1 MLKARYRTGRTAEFR
16 DAHHVLAGEMGDPLF
31 REGRPIRDQM
41 PTTGVSHP
49 SRGGTDVL
57 RPVESLPN
65 TAKRPPRFPNRYR
78 IVEIDGVRMLTCVE
92 APTLR
97 VRVQRGLTV
106 TEAAARRSP
115 PGSIFL
121 DGAAQAPPFIDSRRS
136 VYNLDHHEGCV
147 RAFTLATCEQ
157 AMILIRKL
165 ADLRKRDWTV
175 HANDGDLDTVIAIWV
190 LLNHLRIK
198 ADDPLVR
205 AKLMPLLR
213 LESTIDAH
221 GLELQDLSGLPPAA
235 LHATQAWLD
244 KLRRKELALQSG
256 GIWQQTDLLQHIAEL
271 LRTIDADIYPAHYF
285 QDLQEIEELASV
297 PIAEGS
303 LAVVC
308 RSPVGIYETE
318 RQLRRVYGDRLGV
331 IILQKSASAYSLRQV
346 DLELAADLDNVYGHL
361 NLLDPSA
368 GGDRSDNRW
377 GGSSEIGGS
386 PRATGTAL
394 RVQQIAGAFQ
404 RAYGKASFLAGLR
417 RSAGAAAAST
427 GLMLIAL
434 APVGIGA
441 LPGNR
446 LPGDAVP
453 WFAGVLTLLCT
464 AFLLFSA
471 RRTPGLYGLRIPAGR
486 GWWLLLPPALI
497 GALAGGVWIPDRSRI
512 AELAGSVPADWLAL
526 ASLALLPA
534 AAEVL
539 FRGLAHGRLA
549 WCFPIQRGGGRWFVS
564 WPVIASS
571 LFYAPWALLPL
582 FDAAPPPFAR
592 FDSFAWCV
600 PLAGSL
606 LFGLAAG
613 MARER
618 SESLLAPILLHWI
631 GALALLAALPFWGG

>member
-1 MLKARYRTGRTAEFR
+1 
-16 DAHHVLAGEMGDPLF
+16 
-31 REGRPIRDQM
+31 
-41 PTTGVSHP
+41 
-49 SRGGTDVL
+49 L
-57 RPVESLPN
+57 RPVESVAKA
-65 TAKRPPRFPNRYR
+65 AKRAPQHPNRYR
-78 IVEIDGVRMLTCVE
+78 IVEIDGVRTLTCVE
-92 APTLR
+92 APTLC

-106 TEAAARRSP
+106 SEAAARRSP

-121 DGAAQAPPFIDSRRS
+121 DGAAQAPPFLDSRRS

-205 AKLMPLLR
+205 AKVMPLLR

-235 LHATQAWLD
+235 LHSTQAWLD

-271 LRTIDADIYPAHYF
+271 QRTIDSDVYPAHYF
-285 QDLQEIEELASV
+285 HDLEEIEELASV
-297 PIAEGS
+297 SIADGS
-303 LAVVC
+303 LAVAC

-318 RQLRRVYGDRLGV
+318 QQLRRVYGDRLGV
-331 IILQKSASAYSLRQV
+331 IILQKSESAYSLRQV
-346 DLELAADLDNVYGHL
+346 DLELPADLDNVYGQL
-361 NLLDPSA
+361 NLLDPAA

-386 PRATGTAL
+386 PRATGTRL
-394 RVQQIAGAFQ
+394 RVQQIANACQ

-417 RSAGAAAAST
+417 RSGGAAAAST
-427 GLMLIAL
+427 GLMLTAL

-453 WFAGVLTLLCT
+453 WFAGVLALLCA
-464 AFLLFSA
+464 AFLLFAA
-471 RRTPGLYGLRIPAGR
+471 RRTPGLYGLRLPAGSD
-486 GWWLLLPPALI
+486 WWTLLPLALI
-497 GALAGGVWIPDRSRI
+497 GALAGGVWIPDPGRI
-512 AELAGSVPADWLAL
+512 AEMGRSVQVDWLAL
-526 ASLALLPA
+526 ASLAVLPA

-571 LFYAPWALLPL
+571 LFYAPWVLLPL
-582 FDAAPPPFAR
+582 FDATPPPFAR
-592 FDSFAWCV
+592 FEGFAWCV

-606 LFGLAAG
+606 LFGIASG

-631 GALALLAALPFWGG
+631 GALVLLAALPFWD